1 MFISSLDS
9 ETPFVLWEAEGTK
22 EEFDGDLGCTEQ
34 VSAPI
39 LSEGIS

>member
-22 EEFDGDLGCTEQ
+22 EGVGWRLRMHRVGFCSHAFRGN
-34 VSAPI
+34 
-39 LSEGIS
+39 